1 MTVALKCGVLAII
14 RHNYLGV
21 EYARRLSK
29 CQVIGHSLEVTVV
42 FRLLHADCLEEES
55 FSIHVHTQDSHFPLT
70 RCHFCLPNLKLAP
83 LVQVS
88 QQSASECHILHEMPI
103 ERGQSVLF
111 GIDRYLP
118 LHGVENPG
126 FKGRRLKIRVWSEG

>member
-1 MTVALKCGVLAII
+1 MAANEIPIAGYGSTLSSRAELRLQKAPWSSKRPVTVGLKCGVLAII
-14 RHNYLGV
+14 RYNYLGV

-42 FRLLHADCLEEES
+42 FGLLHADCLEEES

-70 RCHFCLPNLKLAP
+70 RCHFFLPNLKLAT

-88 QQSASECHILHEMPI
+88 
-103 ERGQSVLF
+103 
-111 GIDRYLP
+111 
-118 LHGVENPG
+118 
-126 FKGRRLKIRVWSEG
+126 